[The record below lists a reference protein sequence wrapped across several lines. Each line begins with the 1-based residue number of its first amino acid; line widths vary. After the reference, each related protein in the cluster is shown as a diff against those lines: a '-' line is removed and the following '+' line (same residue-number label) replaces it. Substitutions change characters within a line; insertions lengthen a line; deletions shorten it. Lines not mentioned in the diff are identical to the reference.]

1 MNAEASL
8 TRRTRCN
15 LCPAASQ
22 FDAAAERIEIN
33 SNVRKFAHERFTV
46 WRCAS
51 CRSLHSLEVVDLP
64 RYYKDYPFQRQKA
77 DIALRI
83 ISRSLFR
90 RLRSAGYRREHSLL
104 DFGCGSGLFVEWLR
118 RKGFSNTHRFDAY
131 TEKFNDASA
140 LQRKYDFVVAQDVI
154 EHVEDAGALLDQLID
169 LTEPGGVLS
178 IGTPNA
184 DALDLQNPAL
194 CVHSLHQPYHLHVL
208 SEQVLRKLAEV
219 RGLTV
224 ERFYDVFYAD
234 TFVPFANVRFCH
246 HYSRLYDNTIDL
258 AFDPYRFSWRL
269 LTPKSLAL
277 AFFGR
282 FLPVRTEMMFLFRKP
297 G

>member
-1 MNAEASL
+1 MNAEASP

-15 LCPAASQ
+15 LCPAASP
-22 FDAAAERIEIN
+22 FDAVAERTEIN
-33 SNVRKFAHERFTV
+33 SNVREFAQERFTV

-51 CRSLHSLEVVDLP
+51 CRSIHSLDVVDLP
-64 RYYKDYPFQRQKA
+64 RYYKNYPFQRQKA
-77 DIALRI
+77 DLALRI

-104 DFGCGSGLFVEWLR
+104 DFGCGSGLFVDWLR
-118 RKGFSNTHRFDAY
+118 RKGFSNTDRFDAY
-131 TEKFNDASA
+131 SEKFNEPAV
-140 LQRKYDFVVAQDVI
+140 LERKYDFIVVQDVI

-194 CVHSLHQPYHLHVL
+194 YVHSLHQPYHLHVL
-208 SEQVLRKLAEV
+208 SEQALRYLAEV

-224 ERFYDVFYAD
+224 ERFYNIFYID
-234 TFVPFANVRFCH
+234 TYVPFANVRFCH
-246 HYSRLYDNTIDL
+246 HY
-258 AFDPYRFSWRL
+258 
-269 LTPKSLAL
+269 
-277 AFFGR
+277 
-282 FLPVRTEMMFLFRKP
+282 FR
-297 G
+297 